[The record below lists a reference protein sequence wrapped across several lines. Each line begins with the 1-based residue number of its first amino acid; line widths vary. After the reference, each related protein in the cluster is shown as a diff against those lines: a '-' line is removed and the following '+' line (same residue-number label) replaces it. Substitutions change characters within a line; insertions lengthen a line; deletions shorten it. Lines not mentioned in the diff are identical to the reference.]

1 MFTFINIRLL
11 IVCSIFLTS
20 TSTNHNNTSTKTT
33 TSTPVFRNKT
43 TFPEGGC
50 RAESSAFGIGFSVFL
65 IFVIL
70 ISIVGNA
77 IVIAGVL
84 YTPSLRSQVTNRFII
99 SLAVSDILTPIIIL
113 PFHIDIALRD
123 GAFCHSDAAC
133 KFLVMLSTFF
143 NIASLSNIFL
153 ITVDRFTAIV
163 RPLSYVTIMS
173 ESRAAKLIGLVWIYS
188 AIWAAL
194 GIFNWETPHE
204 ISTAVRYNSQ
214 GIIRCVNRGFV
225 YFMAMFSFVYA
236 LPLVLMGGMYLK
248 IMRSAL
254 KHIRAI
260 AALEVVAKQDGK
272 RKDTGK
278 RRMKNFRSTKSILV
292 IYGAFIVCWLPNC
305 VMSIHSTLNPKWWR
319 DFRKNNLMLFYFV
332 YYVFAKFLPPLSNTL
347 NPFIYSLLN
356 RNFRIAF
363 KATVYRVFGKE
374 ARQRQLDLLSSYH
387 SNKHQ
392 SFRRGR
398 SFTTKAEKSEVPKEA

>member
-1 MFTFINIRLL
+1 MLRFSNIRLA
-11 IVCSIFLTS
+11 IICSIFLTS
-20 TSTNHNNTSTKTT
+20 TSMDQNNTNTT
-33 TSTPVFRNKT
+33 TPALRNKT
-43 TFPEGGC
+43 TIPEGGC
-50 RAESSAFGIGFSVFL
+50 RAAPSRFGIGFSVFL
-65 IFVIL
+65 IFVI
-70 ISIVGNA
+70 IIAIVGNA

-99 SLAVSDILTPIIIL
+99 SLAVSDILTPMIIL
-113 PFHIDIALRD
+113 PFKIDIALHD

-133 KFLVMLSTFF
+133 KLLVTLTAFL

-173 ESRAAKLIGLVWIYS
+173 ESRAVKLIVLVWIYS
-188 AIWAAL
+188 AIWAGL
-194 GIFNWETPHE
+194 GIFNWEKPHE

-214 GIIRCVNRGFV
+214 GILRCFNRGFV
-225 YFMAMFSFVYA
+225 YFMVLFSFVYA
-236 LPLVLMGGMYLK
+236 LPLVFMGGMYLK
-248 IMRSAL
+248 IMGSAL

-260 AALEVVAKQDGK
+260 DAQEVVAKQDAK
-272 RKDTGK
+272 RKDTRK

-319 DFRKNNLMLFYFV
+319 DFRTNNLMLFNFI

-363 KATVYRVFGKE
+363 KATIYRVLGEE

-387 SNKHQ
+387 SNRHQ

-398 SFTTKAEKSEVPKEA
+398 SFITKAEKSEVPKEA